1 MKISSKKTKQAKVK
15 RFKRITRHNRIRS
28 KVIGTAKRPR
38 MSFFRSNKNNYVQII
53 NDENGT
59 TLVSAFD
66 KELKTEK
73 MNKTEKASK
82 LGELIAKKAKD
93 KKIDNV
99 VFDRGGYRYTGRV
112 KAFADAARVAGLKF

>member
-15 RFKRITRHNRIRS
+15 RLKRITRHNRIRS
-28 KVIGTAKRPR
+28 KIFGSAKRPR
-38 MSFFRSNKNNYVQII
+38 MSFFRSNLNNYVQII
-53 NDENGT
+53 NDEKGI
-59 TLVSAFD
+59 TLISASD
-66 KELKTEK
+66 KELKTK
-73 MNKTEKASK
+73 KINKTERAGK

-93 KKIDNV
+93 KKVVKV

>member
-15 RFKRITRHNRIRS
+15 RLKRITRHNRVRS
-28 KVIGTAKRPR
+28 KVVGTAKRPR
-38 MSFFRSNKNNYVQII
+38 MSFFRSNMNNYVQII
-53 NDENGT
+53 NDEKGIT
-59 TLVSAFD
+59 IVSAFD